1 MPLTVDQLLE
11 IRFSRTLKGPEKVN
25 AYRDLASKSLRFDRE
40 IREFAFCARCLFLQ
54 RHADSMLS
62 RRQIELIDRYTA
74 QGGHFDNEGID
85 TFIRKYGLTG
95 HYPSYLRI
103 PPAREDI
110 FLDLWARRDIEVR
123 NGYQQTD
130 IRKLYGPE
138 AEDWV
143 TYFGLQVLAKQSG
156 GEVIPSFYPVPGL
169 DGVVKSYRPK
179 PNKYLKPD
187 EEF

>member
-25 AYRDLASKSLRFDRE
+25 AYCDLASKSLRFDRMTK
-40 IREFAFCARCLFLQ
+40 EFAYCARCIFLQ
-54 RHADSMLS
+54 RHADSMLT
-62 RRQIELIDRYTA
+62 RHQIELIDRYTA
-74 QGGHFDNEGID
+74 QGGHFEDEGVDAIIGK
-85 TFIRKYGLTG
+85 FWLAG
-95 HYPSYLRI
+95 HYPSYLCI
-103 PPAREDI
+103 PPPREDV

-130 IRKLYGPE
+130 IRNLYGPE

-143 TYFGLQVLAKQSG
+143 TWFGLQVLAKQSG